1 MWLEETATNVYKSTT
16 GSPSHRT
23 VASHVIVILV
33 VPTTITVMLLMA
45 SAGDLFFN
53 YFASGFPVK
62 KRLSGNLKNCGLVRI
77 ECQYKC
83 KCDFCVLDLKC
94 YSCQK

>member
-1 MWLEETATNVYKSTT
+1 MWLEETVTNVYKSTT

-23 VASHVIVILV
+23 VASHVTVILV

-53 YFASGFPVK
+53 YFASGFRVK
-62 KRLSGNLKNCGLVRI
+62 VRLSSNLKKLRSSADRVP
-77 ECQYKC
+77 
-83 KCDFCVLDLKC
+83 V
-94 YSCQK
+94 